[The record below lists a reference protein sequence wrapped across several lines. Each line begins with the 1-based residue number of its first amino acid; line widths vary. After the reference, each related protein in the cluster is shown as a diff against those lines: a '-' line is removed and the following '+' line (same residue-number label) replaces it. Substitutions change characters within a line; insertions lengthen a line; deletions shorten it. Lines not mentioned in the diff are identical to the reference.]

1 MKEEIIDTMSDVKVK
16 EVPDQI
22 ILSIRYKGKY
32 GEIGTYLAKLH
43 EAGAKYASGPPFALI
58 YEEETN
64 ETNADIEACLP
75 IRKKITCGEF
85 ISTELKGGKALSM
98 IHEGPYDT
106 IINSYKFI
114 SDYAEENGI
123 KLTPPS
129 REIYIKGYGMILKGN
144 PDKYITEIQF
154 LTTKNP

>member
-1 MKEEIIDTMSDVKVK
+1 MKEEIVDPMSEVKVK
-16 EVPDQI
+16 DVPDQI

-32 GEIGTYLAKLH
+32 SEIGTYLGKLH
-43 EAGAKYASGPPFALI
+43 EAEEKYGSGPSFALI
-58 YEEETN
+58 YEEDTN
-64 ETNADIEACLP
+64 ETGADIEVCLP
-75 IRKKITCGEF
+75 VRKTITCGEF
-85 ISTELKGGKALSM
+85 ISTELKGGKALSI

-123 KLTPPS
+123 RLNPPS
-129 REIYIKGYGMILKGN
+129 REIYIKGHGMILKGN